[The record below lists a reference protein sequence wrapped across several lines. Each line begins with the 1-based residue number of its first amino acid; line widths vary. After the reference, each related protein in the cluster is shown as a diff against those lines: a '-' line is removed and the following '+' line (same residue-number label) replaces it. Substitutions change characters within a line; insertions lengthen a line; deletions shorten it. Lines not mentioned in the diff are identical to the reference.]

1 MNSNFMGFLTFTVF
15 LMLAISVYQDL
26 KRKRQEWNRYDENLK
41 RKGHEPKLDYHMDI
55 KDHRKANWHKGFQM
69 ALGTVLFFLLM
80 EYANEFGWLDG
91 GGILEPDPP
100 SNPNG

>member
-1 MNSNFMGFLTFTVF
+1 MNTNYMDSLTFIVF
-15 LMLAISVYQDL
+15 LMLAISVVMDL
-26 KRKRQEWNRYDENLK
+26 KRRRQEKALNSHIGREYELELTNQN
-41 RKGHEPKLDYHMDI
+41 
-55 KDHRKANWHKGFQM
+55 KANWHKGFQM

-80 EYANEFGWLDG
+80 EYAIEFGWLDG